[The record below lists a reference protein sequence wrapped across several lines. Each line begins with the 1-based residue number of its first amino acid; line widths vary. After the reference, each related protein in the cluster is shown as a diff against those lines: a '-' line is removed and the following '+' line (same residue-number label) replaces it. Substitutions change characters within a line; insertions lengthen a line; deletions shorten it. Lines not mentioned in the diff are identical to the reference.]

1 LIFTRDETKERKM
14 RIYKFN
20 TENWD
25 DLGTA
30 VLEEVASPE
39 RKLGVSRSY
48 FNKCLARRMKRA
60 EEPQKETIHH
70 ADHGI
75 LHHGW
80 SVIALLITIVLAQPS
95 LATAG
100 PAGDQ
105 LMQSVQKIQAILS
118 DPSLKGEAKAQ
129 ERRQKLREAIKA
141 RFDFDEMAKRSLGPE
156 WQKRSPEEQKD
167 FVRSFTALLE
177 GAYFDQLDAYN
188 GEKVRYVNERQDQD
202 FAEVATKVINSK
214 NEELSI
220 NYRLHDV
227 SGDWKVFDVVI
238 ENVSLVNNFRSQFNR
253 VLAKS
258 SYAEL
263 VQSMNQKKISAPSGK
278 N

>member
-1 LIFTRDETKERKM
+1 M

-25 DLGTA
+25 DLGSA
-30 VLEEVASPE
+30 VLDEIASPE
-39 RKLGVSRSY
+39 RKLGVSHSY
-48 FNKCLARRMKRA
+48 FNKCLARRMKPA

-80 SVIALLITIVLAQPS
+80 SVIAILIMILITQPR

-100 PAGDQ
+100 AAGDQ

-118 DPSLKGEAKAQ
+118 DPNLKGEAKTA

-156 WQKRSPEEQKD
+156 WQKRSPEEQKE
-167 FVRSFTALLE
+167 FVRSFTALVE
-177 GAYFDQLDAYN
+177 GAYFDQLESYN
-188 GEKVRYVNERQDQD
+188 GEKVRFLNERQDKD
-202 FAEVATKVINSK
+202 FAEVATKVINNK
-214 NEELSI
+214 TEEFSV

-238 ENVSLVNNFRSQFNR
+238 ENVSIVNNFRSQFNR

-263 VQSMNQKKISAPSGK
+263 VQSMNQKKISAPVGK